1 MEGQDPFTLREKQ
14 MIALLLEGKS
24 NKQMALALGM
34 SVRTVEFHLSNI
46 YAKLGVSSRTE
57 AALKLSQEQ
66 LRESATEGLRAS
78 TVAEAEQPRDNA
90 GASIS
95 RRRLPMKTSALIL
108 TGLLATTLVIL
119 LLVSSRPSM
128 TAYAP
133 LAPTFPAT
141 AVSPTL
147 SGTSTP
153 GATAKEHILEQI
165 RQAVAEYDQAV
176 QAEKKN
182 GKAEFSKD
190 PLTGADIFRF
200 KDDSYVHIMLLNEQL
215 WQKINQL
222 NTLYVQIYR
231 DETQPTPFP
240 TVASGQDQET
250 TYAQLLSQFDATCT
264 AVGRL
269 QNNKQ
274 PTIFVYDVDDGK
286 YHAIGIGDEYA
297 RCETFGQMIEEW
309 RTAPLLAKV
318 NQDADTALIRRILSR
333 PDLVLNLQSIGD
345 NGNDGGRNDAIYTDD
360 AGTKYYID
368 IETGRLASIQSG
380 FPGHPSVPANE
391 VRSMD
396 QLRRMAHQFATAN
409 SPRLLELES
418 VLNYEEG
425 GKGDGAE
432 SIHFFTWRY
441 TTKDWSGTDWAMM
454 PPFLQI
460 GMLSNGQIV
469 TYFDTLD
476 LFK

>member
-1 MEGQDPFTLREKQ
+1 MEGQGPFTQREKQ
-14 MIALLLEGKS
+14 MIALLLKGKS
-24 NKQMALALGM
+24 NKQMALALGT
-34 SVRTVEFHLSNI
+34 SVRTVEFHLSKI
-46 YAKLGVSSRTE
+46 YSKLGVSSRTE

-66 LRESATEGLRAS
+66 LRESANGGLRVS
-78 TVAEAEQPRDNA
+78 TVAGSEESGDNA

-95 RRRLPMKTSALIL
+95 HRRPLMKTIALIL

-119 LLVSSRPSM
+119 LLVSSRPGM
-128 TAYAP
+128 TANVP
-133 LAPTFPAT
+133 LASTFPAT
-141 AVSPTL
+141 AVTPIPSE
-147 SGTSTP
+147 TSTRE
-153 GATAKEHILEQI
+153 ATAKEHILEQI
-165 RQAVAEYDQAV
+165 RQLVAEYDQAV
-176 QAEKKN
+176 QAEKKS
-182 GKAEFSKD
+182 GQVEFSKD
-190 PLTGADIFRF
+190 PLTGADIFLF
-200 KDDSYVHIMLLNEQL
+200 KDDSYVRIMLLNEQL

-240 TVASGQDQET
+240 TVASGQEQAT
-250 TYAQLLSQFDATCT
+250 YYAQLLSQFDATCT

-297 RCETFGQMIEEW
+297 RCESFGQMIEEW
-309 RTAPLLAKV
+309 RTAPLLARV
-318 NQDADTALIRRILSR
+318 DQDADMALIRRILGQ
-333 PDLVLNLQSIGD
+333 PDLVLNFQSIGD

-360 AGTKYYID
+360 AGTKYYVDID
-368 IETGRLASIQSG
+368 SGRLASIQSG
-380 FPGHPSVPANE
+380 FAGHPNALANAGKSVDE
-391 VRSMD
+391 
-396 QLRRMAHQFATAN
+396 LRRLARQFAMSN
-409 SPRLLELES
+409 SPRLDALEA
-418 VLNYEEG
+418 VLSYQEG
-425 GKGDGAE
+425 SKGEGTEA
-432 SIHFFTWRY
+432 IYFFTWRY
-441 TTKDWSGTDWAMM
+441 TTKDWTGTGWAMM